1 MLRKVSMVMIDVV
14 LGPSGVAVQALVA
27 LLMLALMFFATSKVS
42 PFEQPHILRL
52 EMISLSTSSLTLW
65 LGSFFWATNN
75 STYHEG
81 LSIFIV
87 IINVIFL
94 VYLTTTLVG
103 DTCRDYKV
111 VEAVKVVKRNT
122 MKRVSSYR
130 SNKGNNSSSSSS
142 SSSNSNSNGSS
153 SSTASAEESRSTRA
167 T

>member
-75 STYHEG
+75 SNDHEG

-111 VEAVKVVKRNT
+111 VEAVTVVKRNT
-122 MKRVSSYR
+122 MQRVSSFR
-130 SNKGNNSSSSSS
+130 SNIQYHSGDPSE
-142 SSSNSNSNGSS
+142 GIQP
-153 SSTASAEESRSTRA
+153 
-167 T
+167 

>member
-27 LLMLALMFFATSKVS
+27 LLLLVLMFVATLQTK

-75 STYHEG
+75 SKDHEG

-94 VYLTTTLVG
+94 IYLTT
-103 DTCRDYKV
+103 DTCHDFRLLLL
-111 VEAVKVVKRNT
+111 
-122 MKRVSSYR
+122 
-130 SNKGNNSSSSSS
+130 NKI
-142 SSSNSNSNGSS
+142 
-153 SSTASAEESRSTRA
+153 TDLRR
-167 T
+167 